1 MATNWTPTLKAA
13 TNEQLFDSQF
23 VHRVAITLW
32 CLQYHGRPASRR
44 TIPELCA
51 NVWRDFDGAATETD
65 GSPYEIPEVDDIFGA
80 ENDPDFSWL
89 RDFMRYALE
98 MPNQALPQKSR
109 ERIKYLD
116 LMIRAGGPNL
126 WRGRYY

>member
-1 MATNWTPTLKAA
+1 MAKNWTPNLKAA
-13 TNEQLFDSQF
+13 TDEQTCDPHF
-23 VHRVAITLW
+23 VYRVSIMLW
-32 CLQYHGRPASRR
+32 MLQYEGRPASRR

-51 NVWRDFDGAATETD
+51 DVWRDFDGTLSEAD
-65 GSPYEIPEVDDIFGA
+65 GSPYKLPEVDTILGA

-98 MPNQALPQKSR
+98 MPTQTLPKKSR
-109 ERIKYLD
+109 ERVKYLD

>member
-13 TNEQLFDSQF
+13 TNEQLRDPQF

-51 NVWRDFDGAATETD
+51 EVWRDFDGAAIETD
-65 GSPYEIPEVDDIFGA
+65 GSPYEIPEVDDILGA